1 MEFIPGGDLMS
12 MLMKYDVFSEDV
24 TRFYIAEIIMCIKT
38 VHDAGFIHRDI
49 KPDNLLID
57 REGHLKLSDFGL
69 STGLHQTHDSQY
81 YQRFKSGNVN
91 TDVAPQSIDQALAV
105 EKIATWKKNRRG
117 LAYSTVGTPDYI
129 APEVFG
135 NTGYDKKCDYW
146 SLGCIMYEC
155 LMGYPPFC
163 SDNPHETYL
172 KIVQWR
178 ETLFL
183 PDEVLLQPDTEH
195 LLQVLLCDATN
206 RLGWEELQQHKY
218 FFLSRFFRGLDWTKL
233 RTFRPPF
240 VPQLTSITD
249 TSYFPIEE
257 IQASNIFIN

>member
-1 MEFIPGGDLMS
+1 MEFVPGGDLMS
-12 MLMKYDVFSEDV
+12 MLIKYDTFSEDV
-24 TRFYIAEIIMCIKT
+24 TRFYVAEMIQCIKA

-69 STGLHQTHDSQY
+69 STGFHHTHDSNY
-81 YQRFKSGNVN
+81 YQRFKTGNV
-91 TDVAPQSIDQALAV
+91 VADTAPKNIEQALAT
-105 EKIATWKKNRRG
+105 EKIATWKRNRRT

-135 NTGYDKKCDYW
+135 NTGYDAKCDYW

-172 KIVQWR
+172 KIIHWR
-178 ETLFL
+178 YKKLI
-183 PDEVLLQPDTEH
+183 
-195 LLQVLLCDATN
+195 
-206 RLGWEELQQHKY
+206 LGKHY
-218 FFLSRFFRGLDWTKL
+218 FSPRM
-233 RTFRPPF
+233 
-240 VPQLTSITD
+240 
-249 TSYFPIEE
+249 
-257 IQASNIFIN
+257 